1 VLVQNKKDRFNY
13 FHTTE
18 LKDKPAAGPQFHRLS
33 ARHDIFGKNLKLTV
47 RERTKDSADAP
58 WPEEQ
63 YYPFHAERGV
73 FLLSLLR
80 HKELAQVTLGV
91 SDFFPTLTLSDLK
104 LMRCAAR

>member
-1 VLVQNKKDRFNY
+1 MLVQNKKDRFNY

-33 ARHDIFGKNLKLTV
+33 ARHDIFGKNLKLAV